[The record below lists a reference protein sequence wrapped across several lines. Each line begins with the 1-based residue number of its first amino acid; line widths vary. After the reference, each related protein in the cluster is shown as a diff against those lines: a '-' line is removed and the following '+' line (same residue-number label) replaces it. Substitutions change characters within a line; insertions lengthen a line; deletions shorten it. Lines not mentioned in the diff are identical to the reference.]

1 MYSGVSARVRNAN
14 AVVRQLVRDI
24 CVERDGK
31 ANLDEIYSRAASTNI
46 PETTVDEVLS
56 RMRMSGELF
65 SPTNDVYSFA
75 R

>member
-31 ANLDEIYSRAASTNI
+31 AHLDEIYSRATSINVT
-46 PETTVDEVLS
+46 ETTVDEVLS

-65 SPTNDVYSFA
+65 SPRNDEYSFA

>member
-1 MYSGVSARVRNAN
+1 M
-14 AVVRQLVRDI
+14 RQLVRDI

-31 ANLDEIYSRAASTNI
+31 AHLDEIYNRAASINVTE
-46 PETTVDEVLS
+46 PTVEEVLS